1 MKLVKLDRK
10 LPPNH
15 LTFIVDMRYYN
26 IAKKQALLSFP
37 LTLLSSH
44 RMSQYDVRNYLRAIY
59 GMTAKDVRLRECLGK
74 EKTNP
79 LYGSKLRLDDY
90 KVAHV
95 VMVGGGVINSCT
107 DLTFWPCTPS
117 KEGSFVANTRFFPLF
132 FIVSP
137 NFPSLLCVLGGNIQ
151 PTVCVAVSPRTILS
165 ASHFSAGGGLT
176 FVMIPLTSFFQK
188 KV

>member
-1 MKLVKLDRK
+1 MSSMRYPLWWPGSKRLRVFLPDFFMKLVKLDRK

-15 LTFIVDMRYYN
+15 LTFIVDM
-26 IAKKQALLSFP
+26 
-37 LTLLSSH
+37 

-95 VMVGGGVINSCT
+95 VMEKDFVFEWP
-107 DLTFWPCTPS
+107 DLFGAEDSMTKDLKQYDDMKNEMRAKKIQYWDRPGIPTWWTP
-117 KEGSFVANTRFFPLF
+117 
-132 FIVSP
+132 P
-137 NFPSLLCVLGGNIQ
+137 NHE
-151 PTVCVAVSPRTILS
+151 TT
-165 ASHFSAGGGLT
+165 
-176 FVMIPLTSFFQK
+176 
-188 KV
+188 